1 MAAEMAEQPAILEG
15 LAKRRHDLVAQL
27 KTVVPEALA
36 GIVLFA
42 RGSSDHAAIYGR
54 YVFEVVSG
62 RPVALGAPSLHTV
75 YEAEVDYG
83 GYLAVGISQS
93 GQTPEI
99 VSVLERAGDAGAK
112 AVAVTNDAGSA
123 LAEVADV
130 TVELGAG
137 EERAIP
143 ATKTFTAQLA
153 AMAIVAEALGD
164 VPWEPGD
171 WERLPDLVRGV
182 LGDSERA
189 QHVAE
194 KIGDAP
200 GLITV
205 GRGFVYPIALEAALK
220 LKETTG
226 ILAEGYS
233 AADLRH
239 GPIAVIAQGFPVLAF
254 SARGP
259 AAGGIS
265 DLARLLRG
273 RGARVVEVGNDGT
286 PELPVPRGAPEALI
300 PVPMVVRAQQ
310 VAHALALHREL
321 DPDNPPGLSKITSTS

>member
-15 LAKRRHDLVAQL
+15 LAERRDGLVAEL
-27 KTVVPEALA
+27 HAVVPEALA

-42 RGSSDHAAIYGR
+42 RGSSDHAAVYGR
-54 YVFEVVSG
+54 YVLELVAG
-62 RPVALGAPSLHTV
+62 RPAALGAPSLHTL
-75 YEAEVDYG
+75 YEAAVDYG
-83 GYLAVGISQS
+83 GYLAIGISQS

-99 VSVLERAGDAGAK
+99 VSVLERVGDAGAK
-112 AVAVTNDAGSA
+112 TVAVTNDPRSA
-123 LAEVADV
+123 LADVADV

-153 AMAIVAEALGD
+153 AMAIIAEALGD
-164 VPWEPGD
+164 VPWESAD
-171 WERLPDLVRGV
+171 WEGLPELVRDV
-182 LGDSERA
+182 LDDPEAA
-189 QHVAE
+189 QRVAE
-194 KIGDAP
+194 EIGDAP

-205 GRGFVYPIALEAALK
+205 GRGFLYPIALEAALK

-254 SARGP
+254 STRGP
-259 AAGGIS
+259 AAEGIS
-265 DLARLLRG
+265 HLARLLRR
-273 RGARVVEVGNDGT
+273 RGARVVEVGGDET
-286 PELPVPRGAPEALI
+286 PELPVPQRAPEALI
-300 PVPMVVRAQQ
+300 PVPMVVRGQQ
-310 VAHALALHREL
+310 VAHALALHRQL
-321 DPDNPPGLSKITSTS
+321 DPDNPSHLSKITPTS